1 MVEASHAKE
10 LQSKESIQKLKEE
23 ITCLNKLTEKGA
35 GVSEGQE
42 YR

>member
-10 LQSKESIQKLKEE
+10 LQSKEAIQKLKEE
-23 ITCLNKLTEKGA
+23 ITSLNRLIETGA
-35 GVSEGQE
+35 GVSEGQD